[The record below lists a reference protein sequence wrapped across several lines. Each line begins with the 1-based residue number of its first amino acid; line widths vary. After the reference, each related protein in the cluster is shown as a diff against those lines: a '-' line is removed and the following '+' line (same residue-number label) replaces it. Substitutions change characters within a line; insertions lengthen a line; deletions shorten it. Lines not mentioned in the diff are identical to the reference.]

1 LEISQLMKGFCDLDA
16 CARREE
22 VLELESVANHLKG
35 RICQMREE
43 YNDSLLLREDLLFI
57 FFDRPVADV
66 VGKVVDQKQ
75 VNWNL

>member
-1 LEISQLMKGFCDLDA
+1 MSQLTKGFYDLDA
-16 CARREE
+16 FAIRED

-43 YNDSLLLREDLLFI
+43 YKDSLLLREDLLFI